1 MGGARATGANGL
13 VGLEDHVS
21 VIGGQLVVGSPSGR
35 GTRIKCDVAPGEGII
50 RYSPSAIATPAS
62 AQHPPGL
69 RWLDTYQGQRGL
81 SQVRDENDAR
91 PSGGCQPPLSNAR
104 RNFDHLGEPI
114 VAISAPRGDRRL

>member
-1 MGGARATGANGL
+1 MTAAVHDGRLRVHVADDGIGGARATGANGL
-13 VGLEDHVS
+13 VGLEDRVS

-62 AQHPPGL
+62 APAGL

-81 SQVRDENDAR
+81 SQARDENDAPVGR
-91 PSGGCQPPLSNAR
+91 VPAA
-104 RNFDHLGEPI
+104 
-114 VAISAPRGDRRL
+114 AIECA